1 MRIQV
6 YLYAFE
12 NRAGNLITG
21 ISRTNRMDA
30 HSGQYIPCRHLPN
43 IFVSAQSQNIVTIS
57 FITNLSRPLLCQPRA
72 RRVIEKEWY
81 MMVWFIR
88 MIIIIIPQKILR
100 NIGKELFQFRIKLLL
115 SSHQRFH
122 SVNIMR
128 DKPTLLERIAF
139 RSTLILCRTTSP
151 RQPASTLHAG
161 TEPLHAVA
169 PHIPVSFGTLFIFS
183 CFFLFAQGTHELS

>member
-1 MRIQV
+1 MRYDFEILTGVEMRIQV

-88 MIIIIIPQKILR
+88 MIIIIIPQK
-100 NIGKELFQFRIKLLL
+100 
-115 SSHQRFH
+115 SS
-122 SVNIMR
+122 
-128 DKPTLLERIAF
+128 
-139 RSTLILCRTTSP
+139 
-151 RQPASTLHAG
+151 
-161 TEPLHAVA
+161 
-169 PHIPVSFGTLFIFS
+169 GTLAKNSSNSASNFFCPPISAFIPS
-183 CFFLFAQGTHELS
+183 IS

>member
-1 MRIQV
+1 M
-6 YLYAFE
+6 
-12 NRAGNLITG
+12 N
-21 ISRTNRMDA
+21 A
-30 HSGQYIPCRHLPN
+30 HSGQYIPCRHLPY

-128 DKPTLLERIAF
+128 DKPALLERITF
-139 RSTLILCRTTSP
+139 RGTLILCRATSP
-151 RQPASTLHAG
+151 RQPVSTLHAG
-161 TEPLHAVA
+161 TKPLHAVT
-169 PHIPVSFGTLFIFS
+169 PHIPVSFGTFFIFS